1 LTYLWTESGKEEEE
15 DYVSPEKAYH
25 LVALPEEAM
34 HHVDGR
40 AFF

>member
-1 LTYLWTESGKEEEE
+1 MDYSKRRKEE
-15 DYVSPEKAYH
+15 DYYVSPEKAYH